1 MKKSLLTARTL
12 VAALAMFT
20 LVAACAQKPAAPEA
34 AATPAA
40 PVTAAATPAST
51 APTGTTGPCELNVF
65 IWSEYI
71 DPEIVKAFEQQN
83 NCKVTLDLY
92 EDNESMMAKLQAGG
106 TSQYDIV
113 VPGNYMVPVMVKL
126 GLLAELR
133 HENIPNLANLEDKF
147 VNPSYDPA
155 NKYSAAYQWGTVGIY
170 LRKKGNKPIDESWSI
185 LFDKSKQYGSFL
197 MMDSIREMMGS
208 ALRYQGKAVN
218 SVDPA
223 DLKAAA
229 AILLDAKKRSQG
241 FEGGV
246 GGKNKVLG
254 KAVDAAVVYNGD
266 AVRGMADDK
275 DTYFFV
281 PKEGGVLWVDNLA
294 IPAKAPH
301 RDVAEKFINFIL
313 DAKIGAQLSNFNQY
327 STPNKAAKAMIKP
340 EDLANPAIYP
350 PADLIAK
357 MEFVADVGDANKLY
371 DEAWTQVKS
380 K

>member
-1 MKKSLLTARTL
+1 MRRSSVLLIVLA
-12 VAALAMFT
+12 VFALA
-20 LVAACAQKPAAPEA
+20 LAACGPKPAEQQAQAPA
-34 AATPAA
+34 ASSAATPAA
-40 PVTAAATPAST
+40 APAAS
-51 APTGTTGPCELNVF
+51 GPCQLNLF

-83 NCKVTLDLY
+83 NCKVTIDLY

-106 TSQYDIV
+106 TSQYDVV

-133 HENIPNLANLEDKF
+133 HENIPNLANLDDKF
-147 VNPSYDPA
+147 VSPAYDTG
-155 NKYSAAYQWGTVGIY
+155 NKYSAAYQWGTIGIY
-170 LRKKGNKPIDESWSI
+170 LRKKPGKPVTPSWSI

-197 MMDSIREMMGS
+197 LMDSIREMLGTV
-208 ALRYQGKAVN
+208 LRYQGKAVN
-218 SVDPA
+218 TVNPEE
-223 DLKAAA
+223 LKAAA
-229 AILLDAKKRSQG
+229 ALLLDAKKRSQG

-254 KAVDAAVVYNGD
+254 KAIDAAVVYNGD

-275 DTYFFV
+275 ETYFFV
-281 PKEGGVLWVDNLA
+281 PDEGGVAWVDNLA
-294 IPAKAPH
+294 VPAKAPH

-327 STPNKAAKAMIKP
+327 ATPNKAAKAFINAD
-340 EDLANPAIYP
+340 DLKNTAIYP
-350 PADLIAK
+350 PADLMK
-357 MEFVADVGDANKLY
+357 KLEFVNDVGDANKLY
-371 DEAWTQVKS
+371 DEVWTQVKS

>member
-1 MKKSLLTARTL
+1 MRKTVSTL
-12 VAALAMFT
+12 ATVVFGVLM
-20 LVAACAQKPAAPEA
+20 LAACGKKPAGQQA
-34 AATPAA
+34 AAP
-40 PVTAAATPAST
+40 PAS
-51 APTGTTGPCELNVF
+51 AFAAGEPCQLNVF

-113 VPGNYMVPVMVKL
+113 VPGNYMVPVMIKL

-133 HENIPNLANLEDKF
+133 HENIANLANLDERF
-147 VNPSYDPA
+147 VNPSYDRG
-155 NKYSAAYQWGTVGIY
+155 NRYSAAYQWGTVGIY
-170 LRKKGNKPIDESWSI
+170 LRKKGNKPVPPTWGI

-197 MMDSIREMMGS
+197 LMDSIREMMGS
-208 ALRYQGKAVN
+208 VLRYQGKAVN

-223 DLKAAA
+223 ELKAAA
-229 AILLDAKKRSQG
+229 ALLLDAKKRSQG

-281 PKEGGVLWVDNLA
+281 PQEGGVLWVDNLC

-301 RDVAEKFINFIL
+301 RDVAEKFIDFIL
-313 DAKIGAQLSNFNQY
+313 DAEIGAQLSNFNQY
-327 STPNKAAKAMIKP
+327 ATPNKAARSFIKA
-340 EDLANPAIYP
+340 EDLANTAIYP
-350 PADLIAK
+350 AAALLDK
-357 MEFVADVGDANKLY
+357 MEFVNDVGDSDKLY
-371 DEAWTQVKS
+371 DEVWTQVKS